1 MFMAALLI
9 IIKNQKQPKCP
20 SVSKWTNRP
29 LGPYKGTL
37 LSHTKQQATDTHNLS
52 ASHMHSAEWRKP
64 GSTGYILYD
73 SICVA
78 ASKRMKLY
86 DREEISGC
94 QRLVVEK
101 RFNYERIAEGF
112 FGVIELF
119 YTLTVVVFTQI

>member
-1 MFMAALLI
+1 
-9 IIKNQKQPKCP
+9 
-20 SVSKWTNRP
+20 
-29 LGPYKGTL
+29 
-37 LSHTKQQATDTHNLS
+37 
-52 ASHMHSAEWRKP
+52 
-64 GSTGYILYD
+64 
-73 SICVA
+73 
-78 ASKRMKLY
+78 MKLY